1 MQGTSSL
8 FITDPLSELNPKKD
22 TTILWMQ
29 EIFSMGGQV
38 FQCEMKDLIYEDHET
53 SANLYAINDPSSHP
67 QLSERVDQSKLL
79 CDIDYIFMRKDPPVD
94 EDYMNALHLLSQA
107 ETEGANIV
115 NRPAALK
122 KFNEKI
128 FALQYSKWM
137 PDTSVICK
145 AKDFELFKNKHSI
158 IILKPLDGMGGE
170 SIYKF
175 DETSE
180 DHQDI
185 FSIIN

>member
-1 MQGTSSL
+1 MTEKLL
-8 FITDPLSELNPKKD
+8 FITDSMKGLKPKKD
-22 TTILWMQ
+22 TS
-29 EIFSMGGQV
+29 IFMMEESISMGYKV

-115 NRPAALK
+115 LSL
-122 KFNEKI
+122 I
-128 FALQYSKWM
+128 H
-137 PDTSVICK
+137 I
-145 AKDFELFKNKHSI
+145 
-158 IILKPLDGMGGE
+158 
-170 SIYKF
+170 
-175 DETSE
+175 
-180 DHQDI
+180 
-185 FSIIN
+185 

>member
-94 EDYMNALHLLSQA
+94 AVSYTHLTLP
-107 ETEGANIV
+107 TKRIV
-115 NRPAALK
+115 
-122 KFNEKI
+122 
-128 FALQYSKWM
+128 
-137 PDTSVICK
+137 
-145 AKDFELFKNKHSI
+145 
-158 IILKPLDGMGGE
+158 
-170 SIYKF
+170 
-175 DETSE
+175 
-180 DHQDI
+180 
-185 FSIIN
+185 